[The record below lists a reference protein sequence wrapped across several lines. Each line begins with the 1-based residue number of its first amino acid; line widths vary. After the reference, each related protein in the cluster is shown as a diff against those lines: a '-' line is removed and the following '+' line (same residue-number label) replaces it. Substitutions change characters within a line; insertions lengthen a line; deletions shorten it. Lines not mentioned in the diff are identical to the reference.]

1 MIAHL
6 AGRRAARTLVAGTVR
21 VMCCGTFAN
30 INNGTR
36 DRFGVHSERERKWS
50 PLWTTLVGVR
60 GEIVSTNT
68 GDVQDR
74 EDREDDPAPGIH
86 VSRFKS
92 SHFSC
97 RD

>member
-1 MIAHL
+1 
-6 AGRRAARTLVAGTVR
+6 
-21 VMCCGTFAN
+21 MCCGTFAN

-50 PLWTTLVGVR
+50 PLWTTLVGVC

-92 SHFSC
+92 SRFSC
-97 RD
+97 RNYTTSSALWRVAGRQRCCGMG